1 MFKTILLSLCLIV
14 SLVALTGCRAGVET
28 EKGHGAAVGVG

>member
-14 SLVALTGCRAGVET
+14 TATALSGCRAGVET
-28 EKGHGAAVGVG
+28 EKGHGASVGVG